1 MMIMIAAQGCDA
13 GSHPRWMNIC
23 YLHFRCNSFSF
34 SSYLMQMLISRN
46 VFFLLLFAWMLVLF
60 GYSFHLFTRQ
70 QKPKQASATSTRIF
84 QLLNAMANSQQPDLA
99 FTKALPK
106 VELHAHLTGSISRKC
121 LHNIWLQKKSRDPT
135 FSLEDPLTA
144 IPHATNGAIDVTR

>member
-1 MMIMIAAQGCDA
+1 MIMIAAQGCDA

-23 YLHFRCNSFSF
+23 YLHFRCGSISFSIH
-34 SSYLMQMLISRN
+34 LMQILISRN
-46 VFFLLLFAWMLVLF
+46 VSFLLFFAWMLVLF
-60 GYSFHLFTRQ
+60 GYSFHLFNRQ

-84 QLLNAMANSQQPDLA
+84 QLSNAMSTSQQPDLA

-106 VELHAHLTGSISRKC
+106 IELHAHLTGSISRKC
-121 LHNIWLQKKSRDPT
+121 LHNIWLQKKSRDPS
-135 FSLEDPLTA
+135 FELEDPLTT

>member
-1 MMIMIAAQGCDA
+1 MIAGQGCVA

-23 YLHFRCNSFSF
+23 YLHFRCGSISFSIH
-34 SSYLMQMLISRN
+34 LMQILISRN
-46 VFFLLLFAWMLVLF
+46 VSFLLFFAWMLVLF
-60 GYSFHLFTRQ
+60 GYSFHLFNRQ

-84 QLLNAMANSQQPDLA
+84 QLSNAMSTSQQPDLA

-106 VELHAHLTGSISRKC
+106 IELHAHLTGSISRKC
-121 LHNIWLQKKSRDPT
+121 LHNIWLQKKSRDPS
-135 FSLEDPLTA
+135 FELEDPLTA